1 MIPSSIPIPLPG
13 GLDVELP
20 PFFKV
25 RQKFSAEEMA
35 DMKKGIATDFK
46 KAVTVDLAGKS
57 VAIGLGS
64 RGIRTQ
70 PPVVKAVIAELKAAG
85 AVPFIAPTMGSHAG
99 GTAEECREAA
109 AVAYED
115 CEGE

>member
-35 DMKKGIATDFK
+35 DMEKGIATDFK
-46 KAVTVDLAGKS
+46 KAVRVSMTIDENLLREIDTFAKDQGYTRS
-57 VAIGLGS
+57 GLVAEAC
-64 RGIRTQ
+64 RR
-70 PPVVKAVIAELKAAG
+70 VMAV
-85 AVPFIAPTMGSHAG
+85 
-99 GTAEECREAA
+99 
-109 AVAYED
+109 
-115 CEGE
+115 